1 MQEAESILEGQ
12 SISDDKFIVIRCDGK
27 GFSKAIAKAHIKLP
41 FDKDFH
47 ERMTNTAQ
55 KTLEIIFGRGFAYTY
70 SDEISFVL
78 PKKIFDRYG
87 RRTEKLLTLA
97 AGAASGIGSLEFYYL
112 DISPTI
118 FDAKIFEF
126 NTVEEV
132 MEYLSN
138 RKTNC
143 LRNFVFSVARKHY
156 MDLGKTPAQVA
167 KDLNGVKLNTLI
179 ERLLKEKI
187 DIYKLP
193 IWQREGVII
202 YYEPYEKAVKRGAF
216 GTRKM
221 TSVTRRRV
229 KTLKPLRF
237 CSGDEEAIEQ
247 LINGEYKGGT

>member
-27 GFSKAIAKAHIKLP
+27 GFSKAIAKANIKLP

-47 ERMTNTAQ
+47 ERMVKTAQ
-55 KTLEIIFGRGFAYTY
+55 RTLETIFGRGFVYTY
-70 SDEISFVL
+70 SDEISFIL
-78 PKKIFDRYG
+78 PKKSFDKYG
-87 RRTEKLLTLA
+87 RRTEKLISLA
-97 AGAASGIGSLEFYYL
+97 AGAVSGIGSIEFYYL
-112 DISPTI
+112 DIAPTI

-126 NTVEEV
+126 NTVDEL

-156 MDLGKTPAQVA
+156 MYQGIKANQVA
-167 KDLNGVKLNTLI
+167 KNLNGIKLNTLI
-179 ERLLKEKI
+179 ERLLKEKV

-193 IWQREGVII
+193 VWQREGTII
-202 YYEPYEKAVKRGAF
+202 YYEQYEKAFKRGAF

-221 TSVTRRRV
+221 ETITRRRL
-229 KTLKPLRF
+229 KTLKPLKF
-237 CSGDEEAIEQ
+237 CPGDEDDIEQ
-247 LINGEYKGGT
+247 LVNGEYKEGA